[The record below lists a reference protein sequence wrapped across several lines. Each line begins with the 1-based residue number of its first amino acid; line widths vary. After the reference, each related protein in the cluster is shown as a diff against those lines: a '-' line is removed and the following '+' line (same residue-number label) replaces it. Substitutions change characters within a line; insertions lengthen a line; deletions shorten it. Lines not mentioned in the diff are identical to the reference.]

1 MKYSVIP
8 GTDMN
13 VSRVCLGTMTF
24 GSPVPEAD
32 AIRLVRYAM
41 DEHGINFVDTANMYE
56 GYNRFAG
63 SSGGV
68 AEEILGKAVEGRRGD
83 FILATKV
90 GMKVGSAPEDENTSP
105 EAIRVQLRRSLKR
118 MNTDYMDLYYLHRFD
133 PNTDPHDIARAIGD
147 ELKAG
152 TIRAWG
158 VSNYT
163 ADQLAAL
170 LAAAREE
177 NIAAPA
183 MCQPALSLVNTGAL
197 ADILPLCA
205 RENIGVIPY
214 QILQGG
220 MLTGKYRRGQ
230 AAPMGSR
237 LAEKPEWMKPFTD
250 EVYAVIEHSA
260 EMAAQRGVTMTQYAL
275 QWALEQPAVVSAL
288 VGVKRE
294 SQIAEA
300 AAALGSFR

>member
-1 MKYSVIP
+1 MKYSLIP
-8 GTDMN
+8 GTEMS
-13 VSRVCLGTMTF
+13 VSKICLGTMTF
-24 GSPVPEAD
+24 GSPVAEED

-56 GYNRFAG
+56 GYNRYAG

-68 AEEILGKAVEGRRGD
+68 AEEILGKAVEGRRQD

-90 GMKVGSAPEDENTSP
+90 GMKVGNNPEDEDTSP
-105 EAIRVQLRRSLKR
+105 EAIRIQLRRSLKR
-118 MNTDYMDLYYLHRFD
+118 MNTDYIDIYYLHRYD
-133 PNTDPHDIARAIGD
+133 PHTDPHDIARAIGD

-152 TIRAWG
+152 TVRSWG

-163 ADQLAAL
+163 ADQFKAL
-170 LAAAREE
+170 IAAAREE
-177 NIAAPA
+177 NIKMPS
-183 MCQPALSLVNTGAL
+183 MCQPSLSLLNTGAL
-197 ADILPLCA
+197 TDMLPLCA
-205 RENIGVIPY
+205 EEGIGVIPY

-230 AAPMGSR
+230 AAPAGSR

-250 EVYAVIEHSA
+250 EVYDVIEHSA
-260 EMAAQRGVTMTQYAL
+260 QMAQERGISMTQYAI
-275 QWALEQPAVVSAL
+275 QWALEQPAVVSTL

-294 SQIAEA
+294 AQIDEA
-300 AAALGSFR
+300 AAALK

>member
-8 GTDMN
+8 GTDMK
-13 VSRVCLGTMTF
+13 VSKVCLGTMTF
-24 GSPVPEAD
+24 GSPVAEAD

-41 DEHGINFVDTANMYE
+41 DQHGINFVDTANMYE
-56 GYNRFAG
+56 GYNRYAG
-63 SSGGV
+63 SAGGV
-68 AEEILGKAVEGRRGD
+68 AEEILGKAVEGRRD
-83 FILATKV
+83 QFILATKV
-90 GMKVGSAPEDENTSP
+90 GMKVGNAPEDENTSP

-118 MNTDYMDLYYLHRFD
+118 MNTDYMDIYYLHRYD
-133 PNTDPHDIARAIGD
+133 PFTDPHDIVRTIGE

-152 TIRAWG
+152 TIRSWG

-163 ADQLAAL
+163 ADQLKNL
-170 LAAAREE
+170 LAAAKEE
-177 NIAAPA
+177 NIVMPS

-197 ADILPLCA
+197 NDMLPLCA
-205 RENIGVIPY
+205 QEGIGVIPY

-220 MLTGKYRRGQ
+220 ILTGKYRRGQ
-230 AAPMGSR
+230 AAPAGSR

-260 EMAAQRGVTMTQYAL
+260 QMAESRGISMTQYAI
-275 QWALEQPAVVSAL
+275 QWALEQPAVVSTL

-294 SQIAEA
+294 AQIDEA
-300 AAALGSFR
+300 AAAVL

>member
-1 MKYSVIP
+1 MKYSLIP

-32 AIRLVRYAM
+32 AVRLVRYAM

-56 GYNRFAG
+56 GYNRYAG

-68 AEEILGKAVEGRRGD
+68 AEEILGKAVEGRRD
-83 FILATKV
+83 QFILATKV
-90 GMKVGSAPEDENTSP
+90 GMKVGNAPEDENTSP
-105 EAIRVQLRRSLKR
+105 EAIRIQLRRSLRR
-118 MNTDYMDLYYLHRFD
+118 MNTDYMDLYYLHRHD
-133 PNTDPHDIARAIGD
+133 PNTDPHAIVRAIGD

-163 ADQLAAL
+163 AEQLAAL
-170 LAAAREE
+170 IAAAREE
-177 NIAAPA
+177 NIVLPA
-183 MCQPALSLVNTGAL
+183 MCQPALSLLNTGAL
-197 ADILPLCA
+197 QQLLPLCA
-205 RENIGVIPY
+205 EENIGVIPY

-230 AAPMGSR
+230 EAPSGSR

-250 EVYAVIEHSA
+250 EVYDTIEHSA
-260 EMAAQRGVTMTQYAL
+260 RMAAQRGVTMTQYAI
-275 QWALEQPAVVSAL
+275 QWSLEQPAVVSAL

-300 AAALGSFR
+300 AAAVL

>member
-8 GTDMN
+8 GTDMK
-13 VSRVCLGTMTF
+13 VSKVCLGTMTF
-24 GSPVPEAD
+24 GSPVGEAE
-32 AIRLVRYAM
+32 AIALVRYAM
-41 DEHGINFVDTANMYE
+41 DKHGINFVDTANMYE
-56 GYNRFAG
+56 GYNRYAG

-90 GMKVGSAPEDENTSP
+90 GMKVGNAPEDENTSP

-118 MNTDYMDLYYLHRFD
+118 MNTDYMDIYYLHRYD
-133 PNTDPHDIARAIGD
+133 PFTDPHDIARTIGE

-152 TIRAWG
+152 TIRSWG

-163 ADQLAAL
+163 ADQFKALIAAVK
-170 LAAAREE
+170 EE
-177 NIAAPA
+177 NIAMPS
-183 MCQPALSLVNTGAL
+183 MCQPSLSLLNTGAL
-197 ADILPLCA
+197 ADMLPLCA
-205 RENIGVIPY
+205 EENIGVIPY

-230 AAPMGSR
+230 AAPAGSR

-250 EVYAVIEHSA
+250 EVYDVIEHSA
-260 EMAAQRGVTMTQYAL
+260 EMAAQRGISMTQYAI
-275 QWALEQPAVVSAL
+275 QWALEQPAVVSTL

-294 SQIAEA
+294 SQIDEA
-300 AAALGSFR
+300 AAAVL

>member
-8 GTDMN
+8 GTDMK
-13 VSRVCLGTMTF
+13 VSQVCLGTMTF
-24 GSPVPEAD
+24 GSPVPETD
-32 AIRLVRYAM
+32 AVRLVRYAM
-41 DEHGINFVDTANMYE
+41 DAHGINFVDTANMYE
-56 GYNRFAG
+56 GYNRYAG

-68 AEEILGKAVEGRRGD
+68 AEEILGKAVEGRRD
-83 FILATKV
+83 QFILATKV
-90 GMKVGSAPEDENTSP
+90 GMKVGNAPEDENTSP
-105 EAIRVQLRRSLKR
+105 DAIRIQLRRSLKR
-118 MNTDYMDLYYLHRFD
+118 MNTDYVDLYYLHRFD
-133 PNTDPHDIARAIGD
+133 PNTDPHDIVRAIGG

-163 ADQLAAL
+163 ADQLKAL
-170 LAAAREE
+170 LSAAKEE

-183 MCQPALSLVNTGAL
+183 MCQPSLSLLNTGAL
-197 ADILPLCA
+197 NDMLPLCA
-205 RENIGVIPY
+205 AENIGVIPY

-230 AAPMGSR
+230 AAPAGSR

-250 EVYAVIEHSA
+250 EVYNVIEHSA
-260 EMAAQRGVTMTQYAL
+260 EMAAQRGISMTQYAL
-275 QWALEQPAVVSAL
+275 QWALDQPAVVSAL

-294 SQIAEA
+294 EQIAEA
-300 AAALGSFR
+300 AAAVL

>member
-8 GTDMN
+8 GTDLN
-13 VSRVCLGTMTF
+13 VSKVCLGTMTF
-24 GSPVPEAD
+24 GSPVAEPD

-56 GYNRFAG
+56 GYNRYAG

-68 AEEILGKAVEGRRGD
+68 AEEILGKAVAGRRD
-83 FILATKV
+83 QFVLATKV
-90 GMKVGSAPEDENTSP
+90 GMKVGNAPEDENTSP

-118 MNTDYMDLYYLHRFD
+118 MNTDYVDLYYLHRFD
-133 PNTDPHDIARAIGD
+133 PNTEPHLIARAIGE

-163 ADQLAAL
+163 AEQLKAL

-177 NIAAPA
+177 NVVAPA
-183 MCQPALSLVNTGAL
+183 MCQPALSMVNTAAL
-197 ADILPLCA
+197 NDMLPLCA
-205 RENIGVIPY
+205 AEGIGVIPY

-220 MLTGKYRRGQ
+220 ILTGKYRRGQ
-230 AAPMGSR
+230 AAPVGSR

-250 EVYAVIEHSA
+250 EVYAVIERSA
-260 EMAAQRGVTMTQYAL
+260 AESAKLGISMTQYAIR
-275 QWALEQPAVVSAL
+275 WSLEQPGVVSTL
-288 VGVKRE
+288 VGIKRE
-294 SQIAEA
+294 EQIAEA
-300 AAALGSFR
+300 AAAL